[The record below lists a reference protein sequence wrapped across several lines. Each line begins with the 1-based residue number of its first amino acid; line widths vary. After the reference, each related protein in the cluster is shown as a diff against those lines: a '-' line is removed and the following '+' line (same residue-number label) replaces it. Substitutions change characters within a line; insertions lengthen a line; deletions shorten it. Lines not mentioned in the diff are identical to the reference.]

1 MDGPTDCITS
11 VVVLSVSA
19 IEVSLGYHL
28 ECDAILVLS
37 TSFFFLLHLDTGEG
51 VFLFVETISCKS
63 EVGVVGESSV
73 SLRNSSVAVSQS
85 ISDIVCQKISF

>member
-28 ECDAILVLS
+28 ECDA

-73 SLRNSSVAVSQS
+73 SLRHSSVAVSRS
-85 ISDIVCQKISF
+85 ISHIVCQKISF